1 MANKFTNFLSQAAN
15 ASGNLRDYQ
24 HAARLYVDNFFELAP
39 KAGWLYYVAFNINDQ
54 VLLKPGLDSS
64 WIRERYKKN
73 IVGILVKSADLPRYT
88 IKNEQLNQ
96 YNRKTYIQTGIT
108 YSPVKLTLHDD
119 MADVTTKLW
128 KMYYNYYY
136 ADGNYGFSGGT
147 TGNTSNNPA
156 AYANNK
162 LAEAGS
168 TVYKYG
174 LNNDQ
179 KEQFFKS
186 IDIYL
191 LNKHKFTSM
200 SLINPIVSAWDHSKV
215 DQTSQDLMES
225 SMTVNYETVIY
236 NTNNMPSRNLSF
248 NDRRYYDV
256 TSSPL
261 SVAGAGSASLLGE
274 GGVLAG
280 ASDVFGD
287 ITGILSGEKDLTAVG
302 AINTL
307 FKANTLLKNAKA
319 ISRQGIIEEASGVLG
334 KTLRTIQSTGD
345 INVGVSQAVNAATAP
360 LKNSNIAIFKNTG
373 DVITNKITAIPR
385 KLDGGG

>member
-1 MANKFTNFLSQAAN
+1 
-15 ASGNLRDYQ
+15 
-24 HAARLYVDNFFELAP
+24 
-39 KAGWLYYVAFNINDQ
+39 
-54 VLLKPGLDSS
+54 
-64 WIRERYKKN
+64 
-73 IVGILVKSADLPRYT
+73 
-88 IKNEQLNQ
+88 
-96 YNRKTYIQTGIT
+96 
-108 YSPVKLTLHDD
+108 
-119 MADVTTKLW
+119 
-128 KMYYNYYY
+128 
-136 ADGNYGFSGGT
+136 
-147 TGNTSNNPA
+147 
-156 AYANNK
+156 
-162 LAEAGS
+162 
-168 TVYKYG
+168 
-174 LNNDQ
+174 
-179 KEQFFKS
+179 
-186 IDIYL
+186 
-191 LNKHKFTSM
+191 
-200 SLINPIVSAWDHSKV
+200 
-215 DQTSQDLMES
+215 MES

-256 TSSPL
+256 TASPL

>member
-15 ASGNLRDYQ
+15 ASGNLKDYQ

-39 KAGWLYYVAFNINDQ
+39 KAGWSYYVAFNINDQ
-54 VLLKPGLDSS
+54 VLLKPTVDST

-119 MADVTTKLW
+119 MANVTTKLW

-136 ADGNYGFSGGT
+136 ADGNYGFSGGAPGT
-147 TGNTSNNPA
+147 TTNNPA

-186 IDIYL
+186 IDIFL
-191 LNKHKFTSM
+191 LNKHKFTSV
-200 SLINPIVSAWDHSKV
+200 SLINPIVSAWDHARV

-236 NTNNMPSRNLSF
+236 NTNNMSSKDIAF

-261 SVAGAGSASLLGE
+261 GVGGVGSTSILGE

-280 ASDVFGD
+280 AADVFGD

-307 FKANTLLKNAKA
+307 FKANTLIKNSRA
-319 ISRQGIIEEASGVLG
+319 ISKQGVIEEASNVLG
-334 KTLRTIQSTGD
+334 KTLRNIQSTGD
-345 INVGVSQAVNAATAP
+345 VNVGVRQSSQEATSP
-360 LKNSNIAIFKNTG
+360 LRNSSITIFKNIS
-373 DVITNKITAIPR
+373 DISSNKTSAIPR